1 LIDDQHNA
9 RICDFGLVK
18 VLASRSTGWTT
29 TTTHMGTLRYL
40 AYELVNAEGHV
51 TVTTEGDMYALACL
65 ALEVSQTTHRVK
77 YATFPARLN
86 IMI

>member
-1 LIDDQHNA
+1 
-9 RICDFGLVK
+9 
-18 VLASRSTGWTT
+18 
-29 TTTHMGTLRYL
+29 
-40 AYELVNAEGHV
+40 
-51 TVTTEGDMYALACL
+51 MYALACL